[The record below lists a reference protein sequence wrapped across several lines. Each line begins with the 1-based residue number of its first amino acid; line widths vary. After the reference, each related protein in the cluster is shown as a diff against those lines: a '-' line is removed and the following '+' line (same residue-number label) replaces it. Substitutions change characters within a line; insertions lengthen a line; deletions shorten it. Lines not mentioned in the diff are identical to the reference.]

1 MSIITC
7 IVMHDD
13 NNNHQCCRMLNQGFI
28 VREEEVSL
36 CKKRKEKKRSH
47 YLKKKRRRGLRQEPS
62 LWSSSYVWFYTYAT
76 NLVSQSF
83 VYIVWGFEH
92 PLSHFQWHRW
102 IWTFCGVACHA
113 SYMILFGFV
122 WTLFSISYMLPFH
135 SVTWLIVCSSHY
147 FVWILILFNR
157 IPRMLS

>member
-83 VYIVWGFEH
+83 GVHSMGIWTSTV
-92 PLSHFQWHRW
+92 PLS
-102 IWTFCGVACHA
+102 
-113 SYMILFGFV
+113 
-122 WTLFSISYMLPFH
+122 
-135 SVTWLIVCSSHY
+135 VTQMDLNFLRSSLSCLIHY
-147 FVWILILFNR
+147 FIWLRLNIVFNFIYASVSFCHLINCVF
-157 IPRMLS
+157 